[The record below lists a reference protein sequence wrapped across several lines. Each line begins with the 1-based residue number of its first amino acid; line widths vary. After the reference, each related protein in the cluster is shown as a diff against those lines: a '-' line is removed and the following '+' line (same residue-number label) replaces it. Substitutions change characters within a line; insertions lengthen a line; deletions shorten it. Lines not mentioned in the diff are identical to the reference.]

1 MASFNKF
8 NSFVE
13 TMAEGLHNLG
23 SDVLKVMLTNT
34 LPLATDLDT
43 ADILEIMPGNGYATG
58 GITVTNVS
66 STQTAGVYKLVCA
79 DATLS
84 AFGGNIGPFRYAV
97 LYNSDN
103 DLLIGWADYGSNLTL
118 LNGKSFVLDF
128 DQVNGL
134 IQFL

>member
-1 MASFNKF
+1 MAAFNKF

-13 TMAEGLHNLG
+13 ALAEGYHNLG
-23 SDVLKVMLTNT
+23 SDVLKVMLSNT
-34 LPLATDLDT
+34 LPIATDLDT
-43 ADILEIMPGNGYATG
+43 ADIIEISAGNGYATG
-58 GITVTNVS
+58 GLTLSNVS
-66 STQTAGVYKLVCA
+66 SSQSAGIYKLICA

-118 LNGKSFVLDF
+118 NDGYSFVLDF
-128 DQVNGL
+128 NQTNGIIN
-134 IQFL
+134 IQ

>member
-1 MASFNKF
+1 MAVFNKF

-13 TMAEGLHNLG
+13 GMAEGLHNLG

-34 LPLATDLDT
+34 LPIATDLDT
-43 ADILEIMPGNGYATG
+43 ADIIEITPGNGYATG

-66 STQTAGVYKLVCA
+66 STQTGGVYKLVCA

-84 AFGGNIGPFRYAV
+84 AFGGDIGPFRYAV

-134 IQFL
+134 IQVV

>member
-13 TMAEGLHNLG
+13 AMAEGLHNLG

-43 ADILEIMPGNGYATG
+43 ADIIEITPGNGYATG

-84 AFGGNIGPFRYAV
+84 AYGGDIGPFRYAV

-134 IQFL
+134 IQVV

>member
-1 MASFNKF
+1 MAAFNKF

-13 TMAEGLHNLG
+13 ALAEGYHNLG
-23 SDVLKVMLTNT
+23 SDVLKVMLSNT

-43 ADILEIMPGNGYATG
+43 ADIIEISAGNGYATG
-58 GITVTNVS
+58 GLTLSNVS
-66 STQTAGVYKLVCA
+66 STQTAGVYKLICA

-84 AFGGNIGPFRYAV
+84 AFGGDIGPFRYAV

-118 LNGKSFVLDF
+118 NNGYSFVLDF
-128 DQVNGL
+128 NQTNGIIN
-134 IQFL
+134 IQ

>member
-1 MASFNKF
+1 MAVFNKF

-13 TMAEGLHNLG
+13 GMAEGLHNLG

-43 ADILEIMPGNGYATG
+43 ADIIEITPGNGYAAG

-134 IQFL
+134 IQVV